1 MDCQLD
7 RSAIM
12 LVHMSS
18 QGMANPVRCAVL
30 GAGSFGTCLAMLLA
44 DKGYAVDLWARDERL
59 AGAINQH
66 HRNPRYLTDF
76 VLPEN
81 VHATASL
88 EEAVRGKELLLSV
101 VPSHGVREVWTRAA
115 AWLEPD
121 ALLVS
126 ASKGLEVGTGLT
138 VSQVMRDVL
147 PQERHEHIVVLSGP
161 SFAREIAERR
171 HTNVSIACPN
181 EGFAI
186 ATQSIVSTP
195 WFRCYSN
202 TDVIGVELGG
212 ALKNV
217 VAIAV
222 GVVDGMELG
231 LNARAA
237 VITRGLAEMT
247 RLGIKL
253 GADPRTFL
261 GLSGVG
267 DLLLTCT
274 GDLSRNRH
282 VGLEVGRGVKIDE
295 VLGGMQQ
302 VAEGVRTTKSAWQ
315 LAQKLDVDMPIT
327 EQAYYVLFE
336 GKDHGQA
343 MLDLASRQL
352 KSETE

>member
-1 MDCQLD
+1 
-7 RSAIM
+7 
-12 LVHMSS
+12 MSS
-18 QGMANPVRCAVL
+18 PGTANPVRCGVL

-59 AGAINQH
+59 AVAINQH

-76 VLPEN
+76 ALPEN
-81 VHATASL
+81 IRATSSL
-88 EEAVRGKELLLSV
+88 EEAVRGRDLVLSV
-101 VPSHGVREVWTRAA
+101 LPSHSVREVWTRAA
-115 AWLEPD
+115 RWLEPD
-121 ALLVS
+121 ALLLS
-126 ASKGLEVGTGLT
+126 ASKGLEIGSGLT

-147 PQERHEHIVVLSGP
+147 PPERHERIVVLSGP
-161 SFAREIAERR
+161 SFAHEIAERR

-181 EGFAI
+181 ESFAI
-186 ATQSIVSTP
+186 AAQAIVSTP

-202 TDVIGVELGG
+202 TDLIGVELGG

-217 VAIAV
+217 IAIAV

-247 RLGIKL
+247 RLGIRL

-261 GLSGVG
+261 GLAGVG

-274 GDLSRNRH
+274 GDLSRNRR
-282 VGLEVGRGVKIDE
+282 VGLEVGRGRKIDE
-295 VLGGMQQ
+295 VLGGMRQ

-315 LAQKLDVDMPIT
+315 LAQKHDVDMPIT
-327 EQAYYVLFE
+327 EQAYYVIYE

-343 MLDLASRQL
+343 MLDLTSRQL

>member
-1 MDCQLD
+1 
-7 RSAIM
+7 M
-12 LVHMSS
+12 LLRMSPGS
-18 QGMANPVRCAVL
+18 ANPVRCAVL
-30 GAGSFGTCLAMLLA
+30 GAGSFGSCLAMLLA
-44 DKGYAVDLWARDERL
+44 EKGYAVDLWARDERL
-59 AGAINQH
+59 AAAINQH
-66 HRNPRYLTDF
+66 HRNPRYLTGSM
-76 VLPEN
+76 LPEN
-81 VHATASL
+81 IRATASL

-115 AWLEPD
+115 PWLEPD

-126 ASKGLEVGTGLT
+126 ASKGLEVGSGLT
-138 VSQVMRDVL
+138 VSQIMRELL
-147 PQERHEHIVVLSGP
+147 PPERHERIVVLSGP

-186 ATQSIVSTP
+186 AAQSIVSTP

-247 RLGIKL
+247 RLGIRL

-295 VLGGMQQ
+295 VLGSMQQ

-315 LAQKLDVDMPIT
+315 LAQKHDVDMPIT
-327 EQAYYVLFE
+327 EQAYYVLYE
-336 GKDHGQA
+336 GKDHAQA
-343 MLDLASRQL
+343 MLDLTSRQL